1 MSVSTQGLG
10 TASVMFGFWLYYYC
24 DCNRVVETRPDQ
36 STNAA
41 LATGISGALMG
52 VGMCMGVVVAGVGL

>member
-1 MSVSTQGLG
+1 
-10 TASVMFGFWLYYYC
+10 MFGFWLYYYC